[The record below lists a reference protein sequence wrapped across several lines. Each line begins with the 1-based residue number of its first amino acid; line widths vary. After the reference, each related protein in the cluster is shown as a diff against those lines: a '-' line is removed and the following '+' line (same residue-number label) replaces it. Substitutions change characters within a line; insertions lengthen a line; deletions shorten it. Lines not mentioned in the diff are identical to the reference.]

1 MMGGG
6 PDTPARQPSDKTEV
20 VLCTLPWPITRA
32 EKAIA
37 DLEEE
42 FKDLKV
48 KYFHHQHEKGKMM
61 ALDVPAGKSYM
72 SLDEDC
78 SMVELL
84 LQYHLLDYR
93 LIDGQ
98 TFSPV
103 HLTRQHCSGSHPM
116 LKLFRM

>member
-6 PDTPARQPSDKTEV
+6 PDTPARQSSDKTEI

-37 DLEEE
+37 ELEEE

-48 KYFHHQHEKGKMM
+48 EYFHHQHEKGKML

-72 SLDEDC
+72 SLDQDC
-78 SMVELL
+78 SMAELL
-84 LQYHLLDYR
+84 LQCHLLDSR
-93 LIDGQ
+93 LIDRQ
-98 TFSPV
+98 TSSPA
-103 HLTRQHCSGSHPM
+103 HRTRQHCSGCHPM
-116 LKLFRM
+116 LKLSRM